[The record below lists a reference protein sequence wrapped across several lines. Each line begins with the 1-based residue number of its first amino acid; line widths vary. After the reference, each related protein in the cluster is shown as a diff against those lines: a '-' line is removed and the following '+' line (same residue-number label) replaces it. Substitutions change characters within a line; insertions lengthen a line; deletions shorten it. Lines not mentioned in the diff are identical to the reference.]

1 MLSIPFNKLPCFQAS
16 KNSQNEPYLG
26 DIFEPLLAMWT
37 EELASKACAQMDR
50 LYEIQVE
57 EKKENELKD
66 KKAENWK
73 AYDQTLEIQRIFLR
87 SHTEWHAKCKDNGL
101 SAKQTELYS
110 KLNPNHCNDLKNKS
124 LTNLYSSLVDVL
136 YKYSKKLAGQKGL
149 ILEDNHFDKS
159 EFIMVINCMHGSVD
173 YLINVFKMYEDEIFF
188 RSPTMKIQN
197 GEF

>member
-26 DIFEPLLAMWT
+26 DIFGPLLAMWT
-37 EELASKACAQMDR
+37 EELASKACAQMDI
-50 LYEIQVE
+50 LYQIQVE

-101 SAKQTELYS
+101 SPKQTELYC
-110 KLNPNHCNDLKNKS
+110 KLNLKNES
-124 LTNLYSSLVDVL
+124 LTNLYSSLVNVL
-136 YKYSKKLAGQKGL
+136 YEYEKKLAGL
-149 ILEDNHFDKS
+149 ILKDDHFDKS

-173 YLINVFKMYEDEIFF
+173 YLNNIFKMYEDEIFF
-188 RSPTMKIQN
+188 RLPTERQN

>member
-26 DIFEPLLAMWT
+26 DVFEPLLAKWT
-37 EELASKACAQMDR
+37 EELASKARAQMDI

-57 EKKENELKD
+57 EKKENDLKD

-73 AYDQTLEIQRIFLR
+73 AYDQTLEIQRIFRR
-87 SHTEWHAKCKDNGL
+87 SHTEWHDKCKDNGL
-101 SAKQTELYS
+101 SPKQTELYS
-110 KLNPNHCNDLKNKS
+110 KF
-124 LTNLYSSLVDVL
+124 LYSSLVDVL
-136 YKYSKKLAGQKGL
+136 YEYSKKLAGQEGL

-188 RSPTMKIQN
+188 RVPTMKIQN